1 MRHGIGYCW
10 NQAPRLAILQGDLKL
25 HMNLDGSRTELYNV
39 SAATF
44 EANSIAHEQ
53 PAEVE
58 RLSTILRD
66 WAKTLD
72 PIPPGTMG
80 AKSKHAGC
88 AAYVYPGSGSHGPD
102 ADLDSADDIAMLHRE
117 AQLNPYRV

>member
-1 MRHGIGYCW
+1 MRHDIGYCW

-58 RLSTILRD
+58 RLSSILRA

-80 AKSKHAGC
+80 AKAKHAGC
-88 AAYVYPGSGSHGPD
+88 AAYVYPTDSGHGPD
-102 ADLDSADDIAMLHRE
+102 IDENVADDIALLHRE
-117 AQLNPYRV
+117 AQLDPYHV